1 MSSTY
6 DRLLEQA
13 LNLFA
18 ERGYNAVSFADLA
31 ACVGV
36 KKATVH
42 HHFPTKE
49 DLAMHVM
56 AKFTEDHLAAL
67 GDIRRKHNCAADV
80 LADFLLRAEELVL
93 QSRCCLWA
101 VMNAEIVTLPERV
114 QAEVQNFMT
123 EVCSTLDEVF
133 EQGRQDGSLTFSG
146 RSDDHGHLFFA
157 TAKGAI
163 LATRSA
169 KNVDLFRVMT
179 NQFLSQYRSVHA
191 SD

>member
-1 MSSTY
+1 MSATY
-6 DRLLEQA
+6 DRILEQG
-13 LNLFA
+13 LILLS

-31 ACVGV
+31 EAVGV

-49 DLAMHVM
+49 DLAMRVM
-56 AKFTEDHLAAL
+56 AKFTEDHLVGL
-67 GDIRRKHNCAADV
+67 KTIRTGHECAADV
-80 LADFLLRAEELVL
+80 LAAFLMRAEELVR

-114 QAEVQNFMT
+114 QIEVQRFMDQ
-123 EVCSTLDEVF
+123 VCSILIEIFD
-133 EQGRQDGSLTFSG
+133 QGRRDGSLTFAG
-146 RSDDHGHLFFA
+146 RSEDHGHLFFA

-179 NQFLSQYRSVHA
+179 NQLLSQYKST
-191 SD
+191 